1 MASLA
6 SSGACNELPAHLPAP
21 AGTRNIGKD
30 SLPLRRGMLYYA
42 HSRKLPVQVSAG
54 WTPLHR

>member
-1 MASLA
+1 MSCLPT
-6 SSGACNELPAHLPAP
+6 CNELPAHLPAP
-21 AGTRNIGKD
+21 PGTRNIGKD

-42 HSRKLPVQVSAG
+42 HSRKLPVQVSTA